1 MKCKLHIKNKLIRLL
16 IIVQTVMLWQL
27 PVYAKGGLQKSK
39 VYTGTVNLLND
50 FKVALIAVEAIVV
63 VVLVIK
69 EGIARQA
76 ATDPGEQAQHEKKM
90 KSRFDPDN
98 NGILQ
103 IRKKKYELDNK
114 KYIFRFDT
122 RCNK

>member
-16 IIVQTVMLWQL
+16 IMVQTVMLWQL

-50 FKVALIAVEAIVV
+50 LKVVLIAVEAIVV

-90 KSRFDPDN
+90 K
-98 NGILQ
+98 GIIGLG
-103 IRKKKYELDNK
+103 
-114 KYIFRFDT
+114 IFIT
-122 RCNK
+122 CATGLIPTIMAYYK